1 MDISNIEYHL
11 EFYADDSTQ
20 IAHYGNMA
28 APIVPPRVGDL
39 VHFHNHDITLKVTR
53 VVHEFVAHF
62 ADEPSR
68 FTLGH
73 IVKVYGNK
81 AP

>member
-1 MDISNIEYHL
+1 MDITNIEYQL

-20 IAHYGNMA
+20 IAHYENMA
-28 APIVPPRVGDL
+28 APIILPRVGDQ
-39 VHFHNHDITLKVTR
+39 VHFHNHDITLKITR
-53 VVHEFVAHF
+53 VVHEFVARF

-68 FTLGH
+68 FTLTH
-73 IVKVYGNK
+73 VIKVYGDK